1 MYVSPMQGCKVRC
14 NCQFPQVH
22 TFPHLASYGW
32 REFLITGCGVIPEQF
47 TAIGPPSFI
56 WRGGGRGEGQKKL
69 WWHTFQRL
77 RPEEFSS
84 GDYAGDFGLRSF
96 FLARRFTVKA
106 HSTNTNT
113 NTDTNT
119 DLPILKILR
128 FVNFGRKLLRPKPL
142 ESVPMKVKVKVF
154 LRIIFA
160 RKLASYSSPTAG
172 VPD

>member
-1 MYVSPMQGCKVRC
+1 M
-14 NCQFPQVH
+14 
-22 TFPHLASYGW
+22 
-32 REFLITGCGVIPEQF
+32 
-47 TAIGPPSFI
+47 
-56 WRGGGRGEGQKKL
+56 

-96 FLARRFTVKA
+96 FGRRFTVKA
-106 HSTNTNT
+106 HSTNTNTNT

-142 ESVPMKVKVKVF
+142 ESVPVKVKVKVKSVF
-154 LRIIFA
+154 KNHVRPKA
-160 RKLASYSSPTAG
+160 AG
-172 VPD
+172 VPDYR